1 MESQWGADMHTM
13 QKLDL
18 GSSLSIF
25 TAQLLGL
32 YEALKFDVIDRLH
45 QAHSLCDWAITYC
58 AMLVSTVTHHSTV
71 SGCCHDASSMSELT
85 FMVSQHV
92 YLCCFSTV
100 SHCFV
105 SGGR

>member
-1 MESQWGADMHTM
+1 MESQWGANMHTM

-18 GSSLSIF
+18 GSSLSI
-25 TAQLLGL
+25 L
-32 YEALKFDVIDRLH
+32 YEVLRFDVIDRLH
-45 QAHSLCDWAITYC
+45 QAYSVCEWAITYC
-58 AMLVSTVTHHSTV
+58 AMLISTVTHHSTV
-71 SGCCHDASSMSELT
+71 SGCCRDASSMSELT

-100 SHCFV
+100 SHFFV